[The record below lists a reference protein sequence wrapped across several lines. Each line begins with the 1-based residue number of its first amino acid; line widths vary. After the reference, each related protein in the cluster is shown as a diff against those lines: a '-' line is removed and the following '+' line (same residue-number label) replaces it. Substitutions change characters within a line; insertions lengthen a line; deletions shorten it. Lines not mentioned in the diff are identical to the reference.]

1 MAFLLCSIPSE
12 WGGPCTAFCRR
23 SYERKAGAQF
33 LANRI
38 SLVKSFLVRRL
49 AGLGLCTP
57 YSFSLLSSWTASFQ
71 NWSLQALLLLML
83 KRSTLLDVTHRLL
96 CSCSESGI
104 GLPLVTLEHYY
115 SSLPSLFSYKC
126 HFLIPLLTPA
136 WPWLIF
142 GNHSSLGFEP
152 LWVSIEVELHFCF
165 TLLTVVGRWFLRND
179 SEQTFKSYLNIKS

>member
-1 MAFLLCSIPSE
+1 MYTLQFFSTVLL
-12 WGGPCTAFCRR
+12 
-23 SYERKAGAQF
+23 
-33 LANRI
+33 N
-38 SLVKSFLVRRL
+38 SFLSEFIFIGTDL
-49 AGLGLCTP
+49 
-57 YSFSLLSSWTASFQ
+57 
-71 NWSLQALLLLML
+71 LLLLML

-165 TLLTVVGRWFLRND
+165 TLLIVVGRWFLRND
-179 SEQTFKSYLNIKS
+179 SEQTFKSYLNMKS